1 MSNDAISD
9 IRYIKS
15 CITRHAW
22 ELSKKFVFEKK
33 RVAIVVDLLEQLQ
46 RKNQALRNHL
56 GDLGGAVPPP
66 IKKDNTAYLVYK
78 EQIDNL
84 KLEIERKE
92 LWADPTN
99 SNLTPSIFSP
109 FSKIFLHS
117 PVMRFTH
124 LGSQLFNAPSASFP
138 R

>member
-1 MSNDAISD
+1 MS
-9 IRYIKS
+9 
-15 CITRHAW
+15 
-22 ELSKKFVFEKK
+22 
-33 RVAIVVDLLEQLQ
+33 LEQLQ

-92 LWADPTN
+92 LLVEHT
-99 SNLTPSIFSP
+99 
-109 FSKIFLHS
+109 KQELHDDHEEMRRLQKKMDAARNIGKAVWES
-117 PVMRFTH
+117 TGFQLQPHGVSYFPPYPLRLRLSCVAVLPVATFAHCT
-124 LGSQLFNAPSASFP
+124 
-138 R
+138 